1 MLAEHVFG
9 DGPCPAWRDLACSTA
24 LAEMNT
30 QCQWVAPSIRLVVS
44 SAAMTRATLS
54 LIVAQAAVNV
64 VPARR
69 KALAI
74 APSEMASPNSSAID
88 A

>member
-1 MLAEHVFG
+1 
-9 DGPCPAWRDLACSTA
+9 
-24 LAEMNT
+24 
-30 QCQWVAPSIRLVVS
+30 
-44 SAAMTRATLS
+44 LS